1 MSQLLDS
8 NIGNGKMVFL
18 GGTCN
23 GSTWRDK
30 IIPMLNIKY
39 FNPVVENWT
48 EDRKDIEVQAREES
62 TFCLYVITPKMTGV
76 YSIAELTDDCN
87 KNPEKT
93 IFVAL
98 MEDDGKTF
106 DQGEWKSIQAVV
118 DLVKQ
123 NGSVVF
129 NSLEEAAQYINTKS
143 LSLNL
148 LSIGLCDC
156 DCDTPAPQA
165 VNPGSVNK
173 GFTYNE
179 GQGQTETIVMDGP
192 LSQIYSK
199 ALNLY
204 FAKKP
209 VDVQVHD
216 SLSAAFESA
225 AIDAAITQ
233 TIEVSGELD
242 DQTQQT
248 LSGYKIIPAN
258 MDIVES
264 PSAVIYTTSAKRDS
278 IDRDFNIIEQN
289 NDRYTKA
296 GKEFIVFIAP
306 EFGVNGEMTQK
317 DIWLDFDKIR
327 KLNAL
332 NIGDKFKRSTEEY
345 FESHGIKAVVGVES
359 LLEWLKTRPKGI

>member
-1 MSQLLDS
+1 MSKLLDS
-8 NIGNGKMVFL
+8 DIGNGKYVFL

-23 GSTWRDK
+23 ESTWREK
-30 IIPMLNIKY
+30 IIPLLNIDY

-48 EDRKDIEVQAREES
+48 EDRKDIEVKAREQS

-93 IFVAL
+93 VFVAL
-98 MEDDGKTF
+98 AEDDGQF
-106 DQGEWKSIQAVV
+106 FSEEDWKSIVAVS
-118 DLVKQ
+118 DLVRQ

-129 NSLEEAAQYINTKS
+129 NSLEEAAEFLNKKS
-143 LSLNL
+143 LTINL

-156 DCDTPAPQA
+156 DCETTAPAGQTY
-165 VNPGSVNK
+165 NGNQN
-173 GFTYNE
+173 FTYND
-179 GQGQTETIVMDGP
+179 GKGQTETIVMDGP

-209 VDVQVHD
+209 VDIEVHD

-225 AIDAAITQ
+225 AIDAAISQ
-233 TIEVSGELD
+233 AIDVSNDIEV
-242 DQTQQT
+242 QTQQT
-248 LSGYKIIPAN
+248 LAGYKIVPAN
-258 MDIVES
+258 MDVVES
-264 PSAVIYTTSAKRDS
+264 PNAIIYTTSAKRDL
-278 IDRDFNIIEQN
+278 IDRDFNVIEQA

-306 EFGVNGEMTQK
+306 EFGVNGPVVQK
-317 DIWLDFDKIR
+317 DIWLDFDKVR

-332 NIGDKFKRSTEEY
+332 NISDKFKRSTEEF
-345 FESHGIKAVVGVES
+345 FEAHGIKAVVGVEN
-359 LLEWLKTRPKGI
+359 LLEWLKTRPRGV